1 LRDSGL
7 IAPAPVT
14 KPEIATV
21 KLFGYS
27 VPIVQIGLP
36 LFTVAMGLLDGLNHG
51 STWVLVLM
59 ISLLSPMKNRPLM
72 LAITGTFIAVQGI
85 VYLILM
91 AAWLK
96 LSLLVD
102 ISRMSQIAIAAI
114 ALLAGAAYFKKYMYL
129 GKIISLS
136 SNEIAKPGI
145 YTRIRKIV
153 QTESLAAALLG
164 TAVLAVLVQLGE
176 FSYTSVFPALYTR
189 ILTLH
194 QLGSLSNYG
203 YLLLY
208 DLAYMLDDV
217 IVLTAGI
224 VTLSQSRPQE
234 KNGRVL
240 KLISGMVMVGLG
252 VYLLLARY

>member
-1 LRDSGL
+1 MF
-7 IAPAPVT
+7 A
-14 KPEIATV
+14 
-21 KLFGYS
+21 
-27 VPIVQIGLP
+27 
-36 LFTVAMGLLDGLNHG
+36 
-51 STWVLVLM
+51 
-59 ISLLSPMKNRPLM
+59 IS
-72 LAITGTFIAVQGI
+72 GTFIAVQGI
-85 VYLILM
+85 IYFILM
-91 AAWLK
+91 AAWLN
-96 LSLLVD
+96 LLLLVD
-102 ISRMSQIAIAAI
+102 ISRVYQIVFAPI
-114 ALLAGAAYFKKYMYL
+114 ALLAAVIYFKKYMYL

-153 QTESLAAALLG
+153 QTENLAAAMLG

-194 QLGSLSNYG
+194 QLSSLSNYG

-208 DLAYMLDDV
+208 DLAYMLDDA
-217 IVLTAGI
+217 IVLTIGI

-240 KLISGMVMVGLG
+240 KLISGLVMVGLA
-252 VYLLLARY
+252 VYLLLSRY